1 MWEKH
6 LVARAS
12 DIKNVADHTGS
23 AVARRQYRQPTAQRE
38 QTQLHSAAEKALW
51 RLLGLMQGVR
61 QGRLVPEG
69 HIRRTA
75 ERLHREQMVKRSLP
89 PLQWESL
96 EACAELESA
105 LKTAIQSERHRRI
118 TARRSAWRDALHE
131 DSGNNALARKMVR
144 GVQPGLL
151 LLQHD
156 GKQYTCPA
164 MQCEVLERAW
174 ADIGQGKEDLPIH
187 PDILNAVVRA
197 ECKLPRISASDV
209 VDQ

>member
-6 LVARAS
+6 LLARAT
-12 DIKNVADHTGS
+12 DVKNVADHTGR
-23 AVARRQYRQPTAQRE
+23 AVARRQFRQPVVQRE
-38 QTQLHSAAEKALW
+38 QTQLHTAAEKALW

-75 ERLHREQMVKRSLP
+75 ERLHREQVVKRSLP
-89 PLQWESL
+89 PLNWDSKEC
-96 EACAELESA
+96 CAELERA
-105 LKTAIQSERHRRI
+105 LKTAIESERLRRI

-151 LLQHD
+151 LLQHE
-156 GKQYTCPA
+156 GMQYTCPA
-164 MQCEVLERAW
+164 MQCEVLEQAW
-174 ADIGQGKEDLPIH
+174 ADIGQGLVDLPIH
-187 PDILNAVVRA
+187 PDILKAVVRA
-197 ECKLPRISASDV
+197 ECPLPCKDHSL
-209 VDQ
+209 